1 MLSLSVKYKE
11 ELFSNRVD
19 ENWSGL
25 TQALSGQFCASL
37 NFIDSK
43 TTTSPK
49 LSFRR
54 EGVAS
59 AAGTNTS
66 LLRHAALPRELV
78 CTENLTPWKKLLP
91 CDSKVITCILLYI
104 EKVSSVSIWF
114 ALLPLRAVIGPV
126 KLTFLVLFKGMS
138 YRCNHQN

>member
-1 MLSLSVKYKE
+1 LGFEVKQDHWLLIAVIKFSVLNLYICDSVNKTVMLFVNSS
-11 ELFSNRVD
+11 VD

-25 TQALSGQFCASL
+25 TQALAGQFCASL

-59 AAGTNTS
+59 TKGMNSS

-91 CDSKVITCILLYI
+91 CDSKVH
-104 EKVSSVSIWF
+104 
-114 ALLPLRAVIGPV
+114 VI
-126 KLTFLVLFKGMS
+126 
-138 YRCNHQN
+138 CCC

>member
-1 MLSLSVKYKE
+1 MTDIVSQFQLQREFFS
-11 ELFSNRVD
+11 SNRVD

-43 TTTSPK
+43 TTSSPK

-54 EGVAS
+54 QGVAS
-59 AAGTNTS
+59 AAGTNSS

-91 CDSKVITCILLYI
+91 CDSKVT
-104 EKVSSVSIWF
+104 V
-114 ALLPLRAVIGPV
+114 
-126 KLTFLVLFKGMS
+126 
-138 YRCNHQN
+138 

>member
-1 MLSLSVKYKE
+1 MMKINILFVFHNSVKTKIY
-11 ELFSNRVD
+11 LFILVNSVD

-59 AAGTNTS
+59 AAGTNSS

-91 CDSKVITCILLYI
+91 CDSKVIILL
-104 EKVSSVSIWF
+104 
-114 ALLPLRAVIGPV
+114 L
-126 KLTFLVLFKGMS
+126 MD
-138 YRCNHQN
+138 

>member
-78 CTENLTPWKKLLP
+78 
-91 CDSKVITCILLYI
+91 
-104 EKVSSVSIWF
+104 
-114 ALLPLRAVIGPV
+114 
-126 KLTFLVLFKGMS
+126 
-138 YRCNHQN
+138 

>member
-1 MLSLSVKYKE
+1 MSDCSFFWFIKKGIWRAVERKCFVELKIIIFVNYSVE
-11 ELFSNRVD
+11 

-54 EGVAS
+54 EGIS
-59 AAGTNTS
+59 SDLGTNSS

-91 CDSKVITCILLYI
+91 CDSKVRKCFCYSRTLIY
-104 EKVSSVSIWF
+104 
-114 ALLPLRAVIGPV
+114 
-126 KLTFLVLFKGMS
+126 
-138 YRCNHQN
+138 Y